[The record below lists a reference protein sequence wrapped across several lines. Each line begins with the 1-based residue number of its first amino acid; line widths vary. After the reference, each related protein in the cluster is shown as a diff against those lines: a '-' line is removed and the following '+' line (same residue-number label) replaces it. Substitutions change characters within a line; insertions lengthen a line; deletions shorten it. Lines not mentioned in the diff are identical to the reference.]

1 MDEDEL
7 DARLIAAHKAGK
19 SSTMA
24 ALYREAADM
33 AEAEGDAE
41 RAAFFMTHAW
51 IFALEAG
58 DPVAEILDAALKDA
72 GRND

>member
-1 MDEDEL
+1 
-7 DARLIAAHKAGK
+7 
-19 SSTMA
+19 MA

-41 RAAFFMTHAW
+41 RTAFFMTHAW